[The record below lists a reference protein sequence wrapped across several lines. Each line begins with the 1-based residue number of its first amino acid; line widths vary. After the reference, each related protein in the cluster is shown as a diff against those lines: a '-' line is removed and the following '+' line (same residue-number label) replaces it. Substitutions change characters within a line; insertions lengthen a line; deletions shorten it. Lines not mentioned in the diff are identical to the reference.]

1 MSYEIIVGGASRR
14 RRYRQGRGGTR
25 RQRQGRGKKIQAF
38 KRFAKKGLNFTR
50 KHVLPHL
57 AEIGSNVLMDVMEGK
72 NVSQLIKSNARQQA
86 KSAMLNERRR

>member
-1 MSYEIIVGGASRR
+1 M
-14 RRYRQGRGGTR
+14 
-25 RQRQGRGKKIQAF
+25 QAF

-72 NVSQLIKSNARQQA
+72 NVGQLIKSNA
-86 KSAMLNERRR
+86 